1 MMTTFRILFTIN
13 VAHGYYSDNCR
24 DFDFVVPADT
34 GGKLRNGKLLAKM
47 RDGIFYVLYEA
58 NDAGAALVQMTG
70 ASLRFGL
77 KLRNPLFGNIT
88 DFSVPTPLYR
98 NSLTAGSLAPAIGVA
113 KTGRLF
119 SHVITKNIRPVTV
132 TVNSPDGQL
141 LQTETITAD
150 NGHSTVSI
158 DLTGQTPG
166 LYGVTEQYPDG
177 LETVPYYFDAELQ
190 QDGIFGVVEIGID
203 SGFYNLPPSFTINFN
218 AKQETLKYYLVAS
231 NHTASEFNHLAVV
244 DTGFAEEGRSRI
256 NFTKIPS
263 SSFTSDEIPSGM
275 IAKAGDRVV
284 LFKSQT
290 VVARQE
296 KARRKIQLSR
306 NGDVLIKH
314 LPQPGADKTSGDM
327 IIHISRP

>member
-1 MMTTFRILFTIN
+1 MMTSFRILFTIN

-24 DFDFVVPADT
+24 DFDFIVPADT
-34 GGKLRNGKLLAKM
+34 GGKLRNGKLLAKV
-47 RDGIFYVLYEA
+47 RDGMLYVLYEA
-58 NDAGAALVQMTG
+58 DDAGAALIQMTG
-70 ASLRFGL
+70 TSLRFGL
-77 KLRNPLFGNIT
+77 KLQNPLFGNIT

-98 NSLTAGSLAPAIGVA
+98 NSLAAESLAPAMEVA
-113 KTGRLF
+113 MTGRLF
-119 SHVITKNIRPVTV
+119 SHAVTKSDRPVTV
-132 TVNSPDGQL
+132 TVNSPAGQP
-141 LQTETITAD
+141 LQAETITAGND
-150 NGHSTVSI
+150 RSTVSI
-158 DLTGQTPG
+158 DLTGQAPG

-177 LETVPYYFDAELQ
+177 LETLPYYFDAELL
-190 QDGIFGVVEIGID
+190 QDGIFGMVEIMID

-218 AKQETLKYYLVAS
+218 AKQETIKYYLVAS
-231 NHTASEFNHLAVV
+231 NHTASELNHLSVV
-244 DTGFAEEGRSRI
+244 DNGFSEEGRSRI

-263 SSFTSDEIPSGM
+263 SSFTPDEIPSEM

-296 KARRKIQLSR
+296 KARKKIQLSR

>member
-1 MMTTFRILFTIN
+1 MITSFRILFTIN

-24 DFDFVVPADT
+24 DFDFIVPADT
-34 GGKLRNGKLLAKM
+34 GGKLRNGKLLAKV
-47 RDGIFYVLYEA
+47 RDGMLYVLYEA
-58 NDAGAALVQMTG
+58 DDAGAALIKMTG

-77 KLRNPLFGNIT
+77 KLRNPLFSNIT

-98 NSLTAGSLAPAIGVA
+98 NSLTAGSLAPAMEVA
-113 KTGRLF
+113 MTGRLF
-119 SHVITKNIRPVTV
+119 SHAVTKSDRPVTV
-132 TVNSPDGQL
+132 TVNAPTGQP
-141 LQTETITAD
+141 LQAESITAD
-150 NGHSTVSI
+150 NDRSTVSF

-166 LYGVTEQYPDG
+166 LYMVTEQYPYG
-177 LETVPYYFDAELQ
+177 LETVPYYFDAELL
-190 QDGIFGVVEIGID
+190 QDGIFGMVEIRID

-218 AKQETLKYYLVAS
+218 AKQETIKYYLVAS

-244 DTGFAEEGRSRI
+244 DNGFSEEGRSRI
-256 NFTKIPS
+256 NFTRIPS

-275 IAKAGDRVV
+275 IAKTGDRVV

-290 VVARQE
+290 VVARHE
-296 KARRKIQLSR
+296 KARKKIQLSR

>member
-1 MMTTFRILFTIN
+1 MMTSFRILFTIN

-24 DFDFVVPADT
+24 DFDFVVPTDT

-47 RDGIFYVLYEA
+47 RDGMLYVLYEA
-58 NDAGAALVQMTG
+58 DDTGAALIQMSG

-77 KLRNPLFGNIT
+77 KLRNPLFSNIT
-88 DFSVPTPLYR
+88 DFTIPTPLYR
-98 NSLTAGSLAPAIGVA
+98 NSLATGSLAPAIGVA
-113 KTGRLF
+113 MTGRLF
-119 SHVITKNIRPVTV
+119 SHAVTKSDRPVTV
-132 TVNSPDGQL
+132 TVNRPTGQP
-141 LQTETITAD
+141 LQAENLTAGND
-150 NGHSTVSI
+150 RSTVSI
-158 DLTGQTPG
+158 DLTGQVAG

-177 LETVPYYFDAELQ
+177 LETVLYYFDAELL
-190 QDGIFGVVEIGID
+190 QDGIFGMVEIRID

-218 AKQETLKYYLVAS
+218 AKQETIKYYLIAS
-231 NHTASEFNHLAVV
+231 NHTASELNHLAVV
-244 DTGFAEEGRSRI
+244 DNGFSEEGRSRI

-296 KARRKIQLSR
+296 KARKKIQLSR

-314 LPQPGADKTSGDM
+314 LPQPGADKTSSDM